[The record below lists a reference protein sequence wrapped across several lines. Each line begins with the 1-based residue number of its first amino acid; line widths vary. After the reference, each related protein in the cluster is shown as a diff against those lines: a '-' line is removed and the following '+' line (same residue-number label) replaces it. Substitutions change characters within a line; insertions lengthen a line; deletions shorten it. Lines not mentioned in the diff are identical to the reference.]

1 MVDHNSLNILSSS
14 EGHNSKTNSPISKF
28 VDSHPTIM
36 RLVKYI
42 ENEPVN
48 KVEHEKA
55 NKVDKPFETKERNK
69 TDWHREEFNNDER
82 NNHPKLKRDSV
93 ESSMSR
99 HEINDLY
106 SELNNKI
113 KKCAGTNEENYGQIQ
128 RLFEIIGEE
137 EGPCVRDVLRNFN
150 ISWKTL
156 SDKVNK
162 NN

>member
-1 MVDHNSLNILSSS
+1 MVDND
-14 EGHNSKTNSPISKF
+14 SKIYSTISKF

-36 RLVKYI
+36 RLVEYI

-48 KVEHEKA
+48 KVELEKA
-55 NKVDKPFETKERNK
+55 NKVDKPFETKEK
-69 TDWHREEFNNDER
+69 ITTDMHREEFNNDER
-82 NNHPKLKRDSV
+82 NNHPKLKRNIV

-99 HEINDLY
+99 DEINSLY

-128 RLFEIIGEE
+128 KLFEMIGEE

-150 ISWKTL
+150 ILSKTL

-162 NN
+162 K